1 MVLHQLLLEFK
12 ESVTYVLL
20 LLQLLRGCRVSQD
33 QHLLLLH
40 ECKES
45 TRHLPLLM
53 LLCRASPHHLL
64 LLLLKWMV
72 YTILIL
78 QVQKVERRW
87 RR

>member
-12 ESVTYVLL
+12 ESVKYVLL
-20 LLQLLRGCRVSQD
+20 LLQMLQGCRVSQH
-33 QHLLLLH
+33 QHLLLLLLH

-45 TRHLPLLM
+45 TSHLM

-72 YTILIL
+72 DVILIL
-78 QVQKVERRW
+78 QVQKVEK
-87 RR
+87 

>member
-12 ESVTYVLL
+12 ESVKYVLL
-20 LLQLLRGCRVSQD
+20 LLQMLQGCRVSQH

-45 TRHLPLLM
+45 TRHLM

-72 YTILIL
+72 DVILIL
-78 QVQKVERRW
+78 QVQKVEK
-87 RR
+87 